1 MAGQFRFKYSEN
13 VGNALERFAMIHRD
27 DDRKEFKN
35 QWNAWITNDI
45 YNLLQSEVELQKE
58 AGNKGDI
65 WDNMF
70 KSARYY
76 YRKKAIKEERDEDDE
91 EEESDTDSLPSKK
104 SQHFRFSS
112 EILKNMD
119 EHICEQQNTNKS
131 PSEKYDDYCANN
143 KDAILVEILK
153 IKTKMKKG
161 LLDTADVSLRFKKTY
176 KNRIYVMK
184 VQSIREP

>member
-1 MAGQFRFKYSEN
+1 
-13 VGNALERFAMIHRD
+13 MIHRD

-35 QWNAWITNDI
+35 QWKTWITNDI

-76 YRKKAIKEERDEDDE
+76 YRKKAIKQERDEDEEDEEDE
-91 EEESDTDSLPSKK
+91 EEESDTDSPAPKK

-119 EHICEQQNTNKS
+119 AHICEQQNMNMS

-153 IKTKMKKG
+153 IKSKLKTE
-161 LLDTADVSLRFKKTY
+161 LLDTVDVSVRFKKTY

-184 VQSIREP
+184 VQSNKV